1 MSRDVYYGRLK
12 LKGEEH
18 RLTIVAANNYAALLK
33 NVDRFEEASSV
44 LRKVLPVSRRV
55 LGKGDRITLK
65 MRWIYAEA
73 LRRAPDATLDDFR
86 EAVKTLE
93 DTART
98 TRRVFGGAHPL
109 TTQIE
114 DELQDARA
122 ALRARETPPASQ
134 A

>member
-1 MSRDVYYGRLK
+1 MSIRTRGNVYYGRLK

-93 DTART
+93 DTARIA
-98 TRRVFGGAHPL
+98 RRVLGGAHP
-109 TTQIE
+109 TTE
-114 DELQDARA
+114 GVEAE
-122 ALRARETPPASQ
+122 LRAVRAVLHYRETPS
-134 A
+134 